1 MGKKGRKGLV
11 VIETDVLSDG
21 VKDTQKN
28 DRHSVGE
35 IGSEISFKTGSDV
48 SPLGPRGVMNSNL
61 TVPITMH
68 TSCTNLTSGLMS
80 SSCPMNT
87 QNTKVQHHLL

>member
-48 SPLGPRGVMNSNL
+48 IWIDV
-61 TVPITMH
+61 
-68 TSCTNLTSGLMS
+68 
-80 SSCPMNT
+80 
-87 QNTKVQHHLL
+87 

>member
-11 VIETDVLSDG
+11 VVETDVLSDG

-35 IGSEISFKTGSDV
+35 IGSEISLKTG
-48 SPLGPRGVMNSNL
+48 
-61 TVPITMH
+61 
-68 TSCTNLTSGLMS
+68 
-80 SSCPMNT
+80 
-87 QNTKVQHHLL
+87 